1 MKTTNITYLTRKG
14 QTTIPVEIR
23 RALDLQQ
30 GQALDYSFNKKDRII
45 EIRAIPPFE
54 SLMGSLK
61 TNIKWDKKKAQEAMK
76 KAMIEDYARKLK
88 RIDGHA

>member
-30 GQALDYSFNKKDRII
+30 GQALDYSLNKKDGVI

-54 SLMGSLK
+54 SLLGVLK
-61 TNIKWDKKKAQEAMK
+61 TNIKWDKKKAQ
-76 KAMIEDYARKLK
+76 KAMEEGFVEDYKKKLK
-88 RIDGHA
+88 RIDGHS